1 MIRLGKAV
9 SLAVAAV
16 LAGARAQRAS
26 LGDSLIG
33 AALGLLLVS
42 MVREQPDP
50 LELG

>member
-1 MIRLGKAV
+1 
-9 SLAVAAV
+9 V
-16 LAGARAQRAS
+16 LTRVRAQRAS
-26 LGDSLIG
+26 FGEGLIG

>member
-1 MIRLGKAV
+1 MIRLGVTV

-16 LAGARAQRAS
+16 VAGVRAQRAS
-26 LGDSLIG
+26 LGDGVIG

-42 MVREQPDP
+42 MVRGQPDR

>member
-1 MIRLGKAV
+1 MIRLGVTV

-16 LAGARAQRAS
+16 LAGVRAQRAS
-26 LGDSLIG
+26 LGDGVIG

-42 MVREQPDP
+42 MVREQPDR